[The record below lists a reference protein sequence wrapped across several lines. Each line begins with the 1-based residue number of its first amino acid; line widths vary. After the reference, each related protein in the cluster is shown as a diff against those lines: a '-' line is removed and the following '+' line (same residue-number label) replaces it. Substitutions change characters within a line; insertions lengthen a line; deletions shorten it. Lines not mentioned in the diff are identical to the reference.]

1 MRVTSFSEGT
11 LRQVHRVSESM
22 RSYSLRLASRGGVSP
37 NKEKPLC
44 SRWLSLQLKLPWMP
58 LEGVAAVPS
67 NPLASL
73 TLARGSRNRP
83 IHQRIAWK
91 MIYNT
96 RKDRNRQ
103 AIKCITRPSNVHT
116 LNDPKGEQK
125 AGNICITQNS
135 NTT

>member
-1 MRVTSFSEGT
+1 M
-11 LRQVHRVSESM
+11 
-22 RSYSLRLASRGGVSP
+22 
-37 NKEKPLC
+37 
-44 SRWLSLQLKLPWMP
+44 
-58 LEGVAAVPS
+58 EGVAAVPS

-73 TLARGSRNRP
+73 TLARGSRDRP

-96 RKDRNRQ
+96 RKHRNRQ
-103 AIKCITRPSNVHT
+103 AIKCITRLSNVHT

-135 NTT
+135 NKT